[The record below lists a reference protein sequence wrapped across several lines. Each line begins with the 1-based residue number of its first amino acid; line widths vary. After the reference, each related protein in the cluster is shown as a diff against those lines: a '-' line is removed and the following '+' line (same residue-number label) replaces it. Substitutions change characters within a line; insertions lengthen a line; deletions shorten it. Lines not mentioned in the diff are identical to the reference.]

1 MVLLTRTPRLTV
13 AALMRELAV
22 ASVHELLGQV
32 CVRIYKYIIIGDVYV
47 RVRAICMCVRYM
59 YRTHTYMYAV
69 RMCAYHAMHGRVHQ
83 Y

>member
-32 CVRIYKYIIIGDVYV
+32 CVQIYIYVYIIYIIA
-47 RVRAICMCVRYM
+47 RRRLRARAPRPGV
-59 YRTHTYMYAV
+59 
-69 RMCAYHAMHGRVHQ
+69 CA
-83 Y
+83 